1 MCYVCMYEIH
11 KLWALQMAE
20 TQSYTTILKSV
31 EATVYVLSNLF
42 IYLLLLF
49 LKESPLRVNE
59 WRNLLSLPSEKA
71 QISV

>member
-1 MCYVCMYEIH
+1 
-11 KLWALQMAE
+11 MAE

-31 EATVYVLSNLF
+31 EVYVLSNLF
-42 IYLLLLF
+42 IYLLLLLF

>member
-1 MCYVCMYEIH
+1 MYGIH

-31 EATVYVLSNLF
+31 EATVYVLSKLF

>member
-1 MCYVCMYEIH
+1 
-11 KLWALQMAE
+11 MAE

-42 IYLLLLF
+42 IYLLLLLLF

>member
-1 MCYVCMYEIH
+1 
-11 KLWALQMAE
+11 MAE

-49 LKESPLRVNE
+49 LKESLLCVNE

-71 QISV
+71 EISV

>member
-1 MCYVCMYEIH
+1 
-11 KLWALQMAE
+11 MAE
-20 TQSYTTILKSV
+20 TQSYKTILKSV

-42 IYLLLLF
+42 IYLLLLLF

>member
-1 MCYVCMYEIH
+1 
-11 KLWALQMAE
+11 MAE

-42 IYLLLLF
+42 IYLLLLLLF

-59 WRNLLSLPSEKA
+59 WKNLLSLPSEKA

>member
-1 MCYVCMYEIH
+1 
-11 KLWALQMAE
+11 MAE

-42 IYLLLLF
+42 IYLLLLLLLF